1 MPEQTPKDSTP
12 GARRRSTRAGGRA
25 GRAERTQSRRAVPT
39 IEARDGAAGFQ
50 HPDKP
55 LIIICGALGAETKA
69 VLAAAG
75 LAEAFEIT
83 ALPAIWHNFP
93 DRIPAGVEAKAVQAR
108 KDREDRPIFVGYADC
123 GTGGMLDEVCER
135 LNLQR
140 IPGPHCYSFFAGEE
154 RFNALAE
161 EELGTFYLT
170 DFLARHFD
178 TLIWEGMGLD
188 ANPDMLKTMFGGYKR
203 LIFLAQTDDIHL
215 SNLAQQAADKLG
227 LEFRREF
234 TGYGELGD
242 FVAAAGS

>member
-1 MPEQTPKDSTP
+1 MPEQTPKTTDSS
-12 GARRRSTRAGGRA
+12 ARRSRTGGRA
-25 GRAERTQSRRAVPT
+25 GRAARSKNRRAVPG
-39 IEARDGAAGFQ
+39 IEAREGAAGFQ

-75 LAEAFEIT
+75 LSDAFEIT

-93 DRIPAGVEAKAVQAR
+93 ERIPEGVEAKALQAR
-108 KDREDRPIFVGYADC
+108 KDRADRPIFVGYADC
-123 GTGGMLDEVCER
+123 GTGGRLDAVCQR
-135 LNLQR
+135 LDLKR
-140 IPGPHCYSFFAGEE
+140 IPGPHCYSFFAGEG

-178 TLIWEGMGLD
+178 TLIWDGMGLD
-188 ANPDMLKTMFGGYKR
+188 ANPDMLETMFGAYKR
-203 LIFLAQTDDIHL
+203 LIFLAQTDDNHL
-215 SNLAQQAADKLG
+215 TSLAQQAAVKLG

-242 FVAAAGS
+242 FVARAGA